1 MIEEARQHPVAGK
14 ESLAL
19 YTFATA
25 TDLEGNLLPIEVA
38 AVDLLNIIR
47 PTVAFNRLIAFDGTC
62 LLVQT
67 TIYQALKQ
75 KLFGVTG
82 FIYSRITPLF
92 ILSFQMMPRH

>member
-47 PTVAFNRLIAFDGTC
+47 PTVALTVWIALMGHA
-62 LLVQT
+62 LLVQRLST
-67 TIYQALKQ
+67 KHLNKTFRSYRIH
-75 KLFGVTG
+75 LFKN
-82 FIYSRITPLF
+82 YAAF
-92 ILSFQMMPRH
+92 ILSFQ